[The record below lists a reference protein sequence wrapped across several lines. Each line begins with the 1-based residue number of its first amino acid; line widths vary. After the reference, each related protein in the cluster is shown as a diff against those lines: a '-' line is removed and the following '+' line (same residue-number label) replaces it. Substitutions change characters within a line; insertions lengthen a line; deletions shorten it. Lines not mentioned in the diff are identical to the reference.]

1 MDYEQGLAAL
11 KAGLAAAHP
20 NLLAEFAVL
29 EERLLD
35 TARRERLF
43 GGSEAT
49 RSERSQVVYELNGL
63 ALQKLGV
70 SFNDLCAGAALPVGL
85 VQPPAPHEVPGALP
99 AGPAKGDGSERP
111 ADKGVPPV
119 IGTGRRW
126 GVLVGVN
133 EYDDWNYGRLR
144 VCVQD
149 VTAIRGRLAA
159 GGYDPQRL
167 RLLTDETPADLPT
180 RANILTA
187 LEAVARATGPDDLL
201 LFYYSGHGD
210 EVEDESYLVAR
221 DGRRVSLR
229 RTGVSLADIRD
240 IVLTAPAQAKVII
253 LDACHSGV
261 DLAVGKGPR
270 PMTPEFIRRVFMQ
283 ARGLAV
289 LASCE
294 QGQLSYEWQ
303 EEGRSVFTHYLLE
316 ALTGA
321 ADREEKGFV
330 TVQDANR
337 HVVDGVNV
345 WAAQHNAVQTP
356 TLEYRVSGDI
366 ILAHYAREP

>member
-1 MDYEQGLAAL
+1 MDYELGLAAL

-63 ALQKLGV
+63 ALQNLGV
-70 SFNDLCAGAALPVGL
+70 SFNDLCTGA
-85 VQPPAPHEVPGALP
+85 ALP
-99 AGPAKGDGSERP
+99 AGPAKGAGPEPP
-111 ADKGVPPV
+111 APSDLPL
-119 IGTGRRW
+119 GTGQRW

-167 RLLTDETPADLPT
+167 RLLTDETAADLPT

-187 LEAVARATGPDDLL
+187 LESVARATGPDDLL

-240 IVLTAPAQAKVII
+240 IVLTAPARAKVII

-303 EEGRSVFTHYLLE
+303 EEGRSVFTHYLLD
-316 ALTGA
+316 ALAGA

-330 TVQDANR
+330 TVQDASR

-356 TLEYRVSGDI
+356 TLEYRVTGDI
-366 ILAHYAREP
+366 VLAHYAREP